1 MIGTICLTF
10 PSHCFRDT
18 PRNASDYWIVRWL
31 LNRAA
36 RCADPVAD
44 DGGLTVLCRTHARQR
59 SPKIPLQYPAIDFRQ
74 FLKVGDRR
82 ALVDLVHGLAH
93 QAELD
98 HRTIARDKARIR
110 GAA

>member
-18 PRNASDYWIVRWL
+18 SRNASDYWIVRWSL
-31 LNRAA
+31 SSAA

-44 DGGLTVLCRTHARQR
+44 DDGLTVPCRTHARQR
-59 SPKIPLQYPAIDFRQ
+59 SPKIPLQYPAVDPGQ
-74 FLKVGDRR
+74 FLKIGDRR
-82 ALVDLVHGLAH
+82 ALVDLVHGLAD

-98 HRTIARDKARIR
+98 HGTITRYKACIR